1 MKGYRDN
8 DITVIEQDL
17 KRCRE
22 LKGLIENEKER
33 IKIVVDTYIKLN
45 GNHFTE
51 PYIADE
57 STLDGYINERNILI
71 NKYLTEIVH
80 LNQRERAILLDYYID
95 CTCIKTIAKKLR
107 CNERQVV
114 YAKKQALIRLANRG

>member
-1 MKGYRDN
+1 MKGYRDSE
-8 DITVIEQDL
+8 ITVIEQDL

-22 LKGLIENEKER
+22 LKGLIEAEKER

-45 GNHFTE
+45 GKSLTE

-57 STLDGYINERNILI
+57 SILDGYINERNLLV
-71 NKYLTEIVH
+71 NKYLIEIVH
-80 LNQRERAILLDYYID
+80 LNNKERVILLDYYID
-95 CTCIKTIAKKLR
+95 CICIKTIAKKLN